1 MQGVPGG
8 ERSIKFKSPQHTLE
22 PSGETWSGMA
32 VVNLILRRT
41 APLACLFL
49 GACSSL
55 LFEPLDLAAISELA
69 RQRALAEPELDAESS
84 AIVKTTI
91 PKVGYYRMAGDYCQ
105 YFFDWEITG
114 KRTVSVFG
122 EGDIKTLEHAQVR
135 VNGTK

>member
-1 MQGVPGG
+1 VVHNL
-8 ERSIKFKSPQHTLE
+8 KFKSPQHTLE
-22 PSGETWSGMA
+22 PLRKTWSGMA
-32 VVNLILRRT
+32 VVKLVLQRT

-55 LFEPLDLAAISELA
+55 LFEPLDLAAISEIA

-84 AIVKTTI
+84 AIVKATK

-135 VNGTK
+135 VTGTK